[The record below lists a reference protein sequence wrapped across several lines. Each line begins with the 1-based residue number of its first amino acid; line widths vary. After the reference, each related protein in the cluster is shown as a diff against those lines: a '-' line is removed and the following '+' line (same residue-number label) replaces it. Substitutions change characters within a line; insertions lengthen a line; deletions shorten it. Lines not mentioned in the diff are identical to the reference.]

1 MKKLLMGTVILSSF
15 AIALS
20 LVQISCSKTN
30 AQSTN
35 SNLTQLSK
43 IVYSRQN
50 IISSDMQI
58 WIANYDG
65 TNPAQIPISLPAN
78 VTITGDAAVSSVK
91 LSPDGQTLFFLAY
104 DNTTTVSSIYS
115 CNINGSNVQLVIPH
129 NNTDVVRI
137 GGAY

>member
-15 AIALS
+15 AIALCI
-20 LVQISCSKTN
+20 VQISCSKTN
-30 AQSTN
+30 AQTTN

-65 TNPAQIPISLPAN
+65 TNPTQVPISLPAN
-78 VTITGDAAVSSVK
+78 VTISGDAAVSSVK

-115 CNINGSNVQLVIPH
+115 CSINGSNVQLVIPH